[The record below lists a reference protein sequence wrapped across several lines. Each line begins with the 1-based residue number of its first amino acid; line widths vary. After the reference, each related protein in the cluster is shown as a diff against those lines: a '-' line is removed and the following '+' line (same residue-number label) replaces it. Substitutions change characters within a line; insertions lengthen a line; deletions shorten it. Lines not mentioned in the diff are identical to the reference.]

1 MLDMLA
7 SNLDKVAVCAPAWG
21 FALIFLFMA
30 VESSF
35 IPFPSEIVMIPAGF
49 MAARGELTFHSASPD
64 VAVAVLAGLSGSLA
78 GAYVNYFLAAWLGE
92 PFLRKHG
99 KWFFLKPAALD
110 RAVELFN
117 RYGNLA
123 TFVCRVL
130 PAIRQLISIPA
141 GIAKMPLGPFT
152 FFTGLGAG
160 IWTAVLAFAGF
171 WMGRTAGDI
180 SYPELVHRGKAYID
194 GNLAWVLAAVAMLAI
209 AHVVMSKCV
218 MKGKNPKKTNPAK
231 NRQGKQ
237 QAG

>member
-7 SNLDKVAVCAPAWG
+7 SHLDQISVYAPVWG
-21 FALIFLFMA
+21 FALIFFFMA

-49 MAARGELTFHSASPD
+49 MAVRGELTFRSAYPD
-64 VAVAVLAGLSGSLA
+64 LAMAILVGLAGSLA
-78 GAYVNYFLAAWLGE
+78 GAYVNYFLSLWLGE

-123 TFVCRVL
+123 TFVCRLL

-160 IWTAVLAFAGF
+160 IWTAILAFVGF
-171 WMGRTAGDI
+171 WLGRTAGDI
-180 SYPELVHRGKAYID
+180 SYSELVHRGKAYMD
-194 GNLAWVLAAVAMLAI
+194 DNLVWVLLSVAVLVAAHAAV
-209 AHVVMSKCV
+209 SRFV
-218 MKGKNPKKTNPAK
+218 MK
-231 NRQGKQ
+231 RER
-237 QAG
+237 

>member
-1 MLDMLA
+1 MLDILA
-7 SNLDKVAVCAPAWG
+7 SYLDQIAVYAPVWG
-21 FALIFLFMA
+21 FALIFFFMA

-49 MAARGELTFHSASPD
+49 MAARGELTFRSPCPD
-64 VAVAVLAGLSGSLA
+64 MAVAILAGLAGSLA
-78 GAYVNYFLAAWLGE
+78 GAYVNYFLSARLGE

-110 RAVELFN
+110 RAVEVFN

-123 TFVCRVL
+123 TFACRLL

-160 IWTAVLAFAGF
+160 IWTTVLAIVGF
-171 WMGRTAGDI
+171 WLGRTAGDI
-180 SYPELVHRGKAYID
+180 SYSELVHRGKAYID
-194 GNLAWVLAAVAMLAI
+194 ANLVWVLAAVAVLVV
-209 AHVVMSKCV
+209 AHVAISKFVMGKKVSKH
-218 MKGKNPKKTNPAK
+218 K
-231 NRQGKQ
+231 
-237 QAG
+237 